1 MGEFGKEAIP
11 PPGVVVEGPVHP
23 ERNGQS

>member
-23 ERNGQS
+23 ERNGS

>member
-1 MGEFGKEAIP
+1 MGEFGKEAI